1 MTKARHAVAAFRR
14 GEAGIIEV
22 RAAQK
27 GKQAMLKVPWF
38 LGILGLVLALAFVSL
53 VISPRSLCGDRGSD
67 TRARIVCPMFF

>member
-1 MTKARHAVAAFRR
+1 MTKARRAVAAFRR
-14 GEAGIIEV
+14 LGASMIEA
-22 RAAQK
+22 RTAQK
-27 GKQAMLKVPWF
+27 GRQAMLKVPWF